1 MFSRVSRRSVPRAL
15 RILSSKWVYDLK
27 KNEYG
32 LVLRYKARV
41 TVRGFEERAGIEYT
55 DIFAS
60 VLRL

>member
-1 MFSRVSRRSVPRAL
+1 MASELLGIEKKGVFSRVSRRSVPRAL

-41 TVRGFEERAGIEYT
+41 TVRGF
-55 DIFAS
+55 
-60 VLRL
+60 